1 MKSIKLLLSV
11 TAVTLSGLASATA
24 PARLGDDVPS
34 VVVKYDASSLAT
46 AMGVKSLHSRL
57 RDAAQSVC
65 VELEYRVRGLYDQR
79 DQCVRNAVRR
89 SVADVANQNLTNY
102 HRYRSLPRVLAAN

>member
-1 MKSIKLLLSV
+1 MKSIKLLLCV

-24 PARLGDDVPS
+24 PAQVDSDVPT

-65 VELEYRVRGLYDQR
+65 LELESRVRGLYDQR
-79 DQCVRNAVRR
+79 EQCIRNAIRR

-102 HRYRSLPRVLAAN
+102 HRFRSLPRMVAAN